1 MPLDRSQLL
10 LAGVM
15 RLGPGAH
22 EFAQGATRGIGGPAL
37 HNCSDSLR
45 LRRPAFLRLTLS
57 LGDRQPPG
65 EAMIAGRSW
74 TVLDGRGHEIG
85 RVEGDEFVR
94 CGTRLI
100 YRIDGPAL
108 YSMDGSARLMALS
121 KGPRSEPGRGGSF
134 SNSSRI
140 ELRCSDLRS
149 TVRMQRQAFGPLL
162 RQPMTIYINSFIASR

>member
-1 MPLDRSQLL
+1 
-10 LAGVM
+10 M

-22 EFAQGATRGIGGPAL
+22 EFAQGATRGVGGPAL

-45 LRRPAFLRLTLS
+45 LRRPAFLRLTLL

-108 YSMDGSARLMALS
+108 YSMDGSARLM
-121 KGPRSEPGRGGSF
+121 GFIEGTEVRTRQGRIF
-134 SNSSRI
+134 
-140 ELRCSDLRS
+140 LKFL
-149 TVRMQRQAFGPLL
+149 AH
-162 RQPMTIYINSFIASR
+162 